1 MRWLRLLSGL
11 LFAKFRPGLAI
22 HETSYRTFHVWLT
35 DIDASIMNH
44 ASMLTVFESGRIDFM
59 VRTGFFKLARQK
71 KWFFPS
77 TSISVQFFRPL
88 KLFQKAMLLTRVF
101 HVTDYFIYTEQKI
114 IKDGKDIALCIVKS
128 KVKSGK
134 ENISTQE
141 IMHLLNAKIIP
152 AEAEDLIKQFEKQDE
167 AFKNKICPKP

>member
-1 MRWLRLLSGL
+1 M
-11 LFAKFRPGLAI
+11 
-22 HETSYRTFHVWLT
+22 
-35 DIDASIMNH
+35 
-44 ASMLTVFESGRIDFM
+44 
-59 VRTGFFKLARQK
+59 
-71 KWFFPS
+71 
-77 TSISVQFFRPL
+77 
-88 KLFQKAMLLTRVF
+88 FQKAMLLTRVF